1 MEAVTRAK
9 EVDEEMKVLTHQHS
23 VLDVT
28 KTALDWNF
36 TTLSIRDSNS
46 GWQKVPGTFDLFV
59 SEGYIDLAGLVI
71 EDKTVF
77 PTAINVQRAT
87 FPAVGGP
94 ALAGDSY
101 EVLDV
106 LTSIPVDL
114 TDTNTYSDW
123 LYVGPGM
130 SGTSLNFEH
139 VLYARRQRW
148 TADLDTSSAF
158 LLKADEAQWGSMS
171 PTASDRIY
179 SYRLVW
185 INEVSGSTWD
195 RLYTSNVRHIMAV
208 ETAEEPTYQYIMRLK
223 RSFDLQQVDRD

>member
-1 MEAVTRAK
+1 
-9 EVDEEMKVLTHQHS
+9 MKVLSHEHS

-28 KTALDWNF
+28 KTALNWDF
-36 TTLSIRDSNS
+36 TAAPIRDSNM
-46 GWQKVPGTFDLFV
+46 GWFKPPGTFDLFV
-59 SEGYIDLAGLVI
+59 SEGYIDLAGLTI
-71 EDKTVF
+71 DDKTVF

-87 FPAVGGP
+87 FPALGGP

-114 TDTNTYSDW
+114 TDNDTFSDW

-148 TADLDTSSAF
+148 ASDLDTQSAF
-158 LLKADEAQWGSMS
+158 SLKADECQWGSMS

-179 SYRLVW
+179 SYRVVW

-195 RLYTSNVRHIMAV
+195 RLYTSNVRHIMSV

-223 RSFDLQQVDRD
+223 RSYDLQQTDRD